1 VARHV
6 ALLRGINVGRN
17 KRIGMADL
25 RAMLEELGYEDV
37 RTLLQSGNAVF
48 GAAGKPDAVAR
59 NIEGAIAERFGMEVG
74 VVVRTAQEM
83 ADVVAANPL
92 GDVATGGAK
101 QHVIFLSA
109 EPDAA
114 ALAAIADPAPEAFA
128 ACGREIH
135 VWCPDGLQASALIKA
150 LSKPVI
156 APGAIATV
164 RNWNTVTKLAALAGE
179 G

>member
-1 VARHV
+1 
-6 ALLRGINVGRN
+6 
-17 KRIGMADL
+17 M
-25 RAMLEELGYEDV
+25 
-37 RTLLQSGNAVF
+37 
-48 GAAGKPDAVAR
+48 AR

-92 GDVATGGAK
+92 ADVATDGAK

-114 ALAAIADPAPEAFA
+114 ALAAIGDPAPEVFVVR
-128 ACGREIH
+128 GREIH
-135 VWCPDGLQASALIKA
+135 VWCPDGTQRSALMKA
-150 LSKPVI
+150 LGKPGI